1 MECGEQC
8 LPGIPHQALS
18 TAITHEGQV
27 KSRCSLNGE
36 AGMGDLSESASP
48 RFALSWRMGRAP
60 RFRSDYL
67 DAQVADSVAQQMLE
81 VLVAS
86 RFSEDRADEQ
96 MLDPGGAKVEG
107 EEGMQL
113 VPRIRRA
120 GVPIRVAEHAEEHR
134 ELAEQGNTGIGQRC
148 FVSVAGHVVG
158 HVLPRLRLVH
168 LPAHSLAVATGLQDN
183 ACRLE
188 PRFVGWDPRR
198 GHSEVAGVAE
208 IGAEG
213 LLGTSGQIVLF
224 DGGQVE
230 DGLSPSP
237 AAGWA
242 EGGSGPGVDVS
253 PPDSEINGGQP
264 PYGDEDS
271 NQSRITHHTAHQVR
285 DPGGVRQTPGQVAG
299 GEKLPAAI
307 VELLSLDGCLIG
319 PTASHEAP
327 RKGVITL

>member
-1 MECGEQC
+1 MRARVTECGEQC

-48 RFALSWRMGRAP
+48 RFAPSWRMGRAP
-60 RFRSDYL
+60 RFRSDHL
-67 DAQVADSVAQQMLE
+67 DAQVADSVAQQVLE

-148 FVSVAGHVVG
+148 FVSVVGHVVG

-168 LPAHSLAVATGLQDN
+168 LPAHSLAVATGLQDAGLRTTLPN
-183 ACRLE
+183 
-188 PRFVGWDPRR
+188 
-198 GHSEVAGVAE
+198 GVALSTHTRIRCD
-208 IGAEG
+208 IGHYAHRVAPDHHIVRRSSMPKSKAIG
-213 LLGTSGQIVLF
+213 L
-224 DGGQVE
+224 
-230 DGLSPSP
+230 
-237 AAGWA
+237 
-242 EGGSGPGVDVS
+242 
-253 PPDSEINGGQP
+253 
-264 PYGDEDS
+264 
-271 NQSRITHHTAHQVR
+271 TAVR
-285 DPGGVRQTPGQVAG
+285 
-299 GEKLPAAI
+299 PAAI
-307 VELLSLDGCLIG
+307 LS
-319 PTASHEAP
+319 PE
-327 RKGVITL
+327 R